1 MPYALVRS
9 ASPRS
14 SASRQPAMQTSVNR
28 AFRTLGWRKMGTALL
43 TASTPVR
50 AVQPLANARKRS
62 QGVSASAAG
71 GAGSGAMTG
80 AGCPCARIVRNPPS
94 ARAPK
99 RAARN
104 RYVGP
109 RKTSPEARTPR
120 RFTTTRTARMARQ
133 SGGGQGRRGGAGGDG
148 ADPFG
153 FLFGRAQ
160 RLAEEQLVQL
170 HKRGCS
176 AREMPAAGMLG
187 RCSEVATFPSDFGTV
202 GV

>member
-1 MPYALVRS
+1 MRPLGLCVREHDRDQHR
-9 ASPRS
+9 ADAQGQDTDLTGGRG
-14 SASRQPAMQTSVNR
+14 AQRQEHR
-28 AFRTLGWRKMGTALL
+28 ERGLGA
-43 TASTPVR
+43 VR
-50 AVQPLANARKRS
+50 GR
-62 QGVSASAAG
+62 GE
-71 GAGSGAMTG
+71 
-80 AGCPCARIVRNPPS
+80 RIEP
-94 ARAPK
+94 
-99 RAARN
+99 
-104 RYVGP
+104 
-109 RKTSPEARTPR
+109 
-120 RFTTTRTARMARQ
+120 Q
-133 SGGGQGRRGGAGGDG
+133 HGQGGDG

>member
-1 MPYALVRS
+1 MAGAL
-9 ASPRS
+9 
-14 SASRQPAMQTSVNR
+14 R
-28 AFRTLGWRKMGTALL
+28 AELTLAGANALFFPVAAGNTALW
-43 TASTPVR
+43 
-50 AVQPLANARKRS
+50 AN
-62 QGVSASAAG
+62 
-71 GAGSGAMTG
+71 
-80 AGCPCARIVRNPPS
+80 
-94 ARAPK
+94 
-99 RAARN
+99 
-104 RYVGP
+104 
-109 RKTSPEARTPR
+109 
-120 RFTTTRTARMARQ
+120 
-133 SGGGQGRRGGAGGDG
+133 